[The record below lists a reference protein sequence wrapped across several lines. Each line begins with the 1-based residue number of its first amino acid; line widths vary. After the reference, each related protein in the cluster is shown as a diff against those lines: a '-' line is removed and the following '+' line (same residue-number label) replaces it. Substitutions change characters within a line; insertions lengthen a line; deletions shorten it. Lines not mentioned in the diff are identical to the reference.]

1 MIMYLFGLLF
11 NKLNNCVSILRI
23 DLLVFI
29 YFLDLNFDNETFASL
44 LVDRGASVDG
54 IDPLSISNESL
65 LHKCARHHYQQ
76 AGIYLIKKNANINH
90 INKQGETVL
99 HLTSQFGLEHFT
111 KSLLENGANP
121 NLQTYSSTSF
131 NDEQN
136 SIIGLQTPIHRAVYA
151 LQERILEIYIQF
163 REKIINENFQP
174 NFNIQ
179 DEHGQSIFSL
189 TLWVN
194 MLTIAKQLLQIRH
207 AKIDIKDC
215 DQTPLLAQAII
226 KQNVQAALFLLEQG
240 VDVNEITHGLS
251 PIQLAVKHHLP
262 SVVEALC
269 RNGANMNVV
278 DENEN
283 SVLWNALDSG
293 QEDIATI
300 LVKFGCDSTK

>member
-1 MIMYLFGLLF
+1 
-11 NKLNNCVSILRI
+11 
-23 DLLVFI
+23 
-29 YFLDLNFDNETFASL
+29 LNFDKETFASL
-44 LVDRGASVDG
+44 LVDRGASVNA
-54 IDPLSISNESL
+54 IDPLSKFNESL

-76 AGIYLIKKNANINH
+76 AGLYLIKKTANINH

-99 HLTSQFGLEHFT
+99 HLTSQFGLEQFT
-111 KSLLENGANP
+111 QALLENGANP
-121 NLQTYSSTSF
+121 NIQTYKSSSVH
-131 NDEQN
+131 DEEN
-136 SIIGLQTPIHRAVYA
+136 LIVGRQTPIHRAVYA
-151 LQERILEIYIQF
+151 SQESILDMYIQF
-163 REKIINENFQP
+163 REKISNEDFKP

-189 TLWVN
+189 TLWLN
-194 MLTIAKQLLQIRH
+194 MLTISKQLLQIHH
-207 AKIDIKDC
+207 AQLDIKDS
-215 DQTPLLAQAII
+215 DQTPLLAQAIT

-240 VDVNEITHGLS
+240 VNGNEITHGLS

-269 RNGANMNVV
+269 QNGANMNVV

-300 LVKFGCDSTK
+300 LVKFGCDSTQ

>member
-1 MIMYLFGLLF
+1 
-11 NKLNNCVSILRI
+11 
-23 DLLVFI
+23 
-29 YFLDLNFDNETFASL
+29 
-44 LVDRGASVDG
+44 VDA
-54 IDPLSISNESL
+54 IDPLSTSKESL

-76 AGIYLIKKNANINH
+76 AGLYLIKQNANINH
-90 INKQGETVL
+90 INKQGETAL

-111 KSLLENGANP
+111 KALLENGANP
-121 NLQTYSSTSF
+121 NLQTYSSTSL
-131 NDEQN
+131 NDEYN
-136 SIIGLQTPIHRAVYA
+136 TIVGLQTPIHRAVYA
-151 LQERILEIYIQF
+151 TQERILDIYIQF
-163 REKIINENFQP
+163 REKITNENFQP

-179 DEHGQSIFSL
+179 DENGQSVFSL
-189 TLWVN
+189 TLWLN

-207 AKIDIKDC
+207 AQLDIKDC
-215 DQTPLLAQAII
+215 DQTPLLAQAIT

-278 DENEN
+278 DENHN

-300 LVKFGCDSTK
+300 LVKFGCDSTQ